1 MKDRKRLLPIISPL
15 SLLLIWEVFARLPT
29 RLAHFFAPPS
39 LVLLTIGQMA
49 ATGELWEHIGWSL
62 LRVLLGFLVGAAPAV
77 LLGMAMGLV
86 PWVRAAFQPI
96 VSATLPVPKTALLPW
111 IILLLGIGESSRIVI
126 IAIGVFFLVLINTM
140 AGVVNIEPVYLEVGR
155 NFGARGWRFYSTIAF
170 PGALPTIF
178 AGLKLGLG
186 TAFLLIVFA
195 EQIGVREGVG
205 YLIWQAYDTFD
216 IERMFAGLIL
226 TSLLGLLSMEAL
238 AGLERRLVPWK
249 S

>member
-1 MKDRKRLLPIISPL
+1 MNDFRRLLSVVSPL
-15 SLLLIWEVFARLPT
+15 TLLLLWEAFARLPT

-39 LVLLTIGQMA
+39 LVLLTIWQMA
-49 ATGELWEHIGWSL
+49 LAGELWGHVGWSL
-62 LRVLLGFLVGAAPAV
+62 LRVLLGFLAGALPGVLVGMV
-77 LLGMAMGLV
+77 MGLV
-86 PWVRAAFQPI
+86 PWVRAALQPI
-96 VSATLPVPKTALLPW
+96 VSATLPIPKTALLPW
-111 IILLLGIGESSRIVI
+111 IILLLGIGESSRVTI

-140 AGVVNIEPVYLEVGR
+140 AGVVNIDPIYLEVGR
-155 NFGARGWRFYSTIAF
+155 NFGARGWKFYLTIAF

-226 TSLLGLLSMEAL
+226 TSLLGFLSMVAL
-238 AGLERRLVPWK
+238 NALERRWVPWK